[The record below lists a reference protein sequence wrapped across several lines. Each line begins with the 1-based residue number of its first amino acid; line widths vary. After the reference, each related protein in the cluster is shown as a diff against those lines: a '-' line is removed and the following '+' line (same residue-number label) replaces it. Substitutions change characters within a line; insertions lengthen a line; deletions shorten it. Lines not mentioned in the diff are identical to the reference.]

1 LPYLNDFD
9 RSETMRCGLR
19 AFAAVGI
26 LLSALL
32 AVPASDTLCADRAA
46 ATAGVDKREAYAR
59 RVWAIVDLVLAHHVD
74 PPTRQDMILGGIK
87 ASLAEFNSGPHPD
100 LGRRVSEIKTARDLC
115 AILNDIGP
123 AANESDGAALKQ
135 ASDQVE
141 KTFLR
146 GLLNAVPGNPG
157 LVSEN
162 EARAEAQ
169 LQANRYVGVGI
180 TVSAG
185 RGRLPLVEEVVP
197 DAPADSAGV
206 RAGDVIEE
214 IDHVAVVPGSFAGET
229 VDRVRGAEGTQ
240 VTLRLRSEDSSQLR
254 TVTLTRRRIVIRTVE
269 EESANGSQEFPREPA
284 MRVNAT
290 PCINHVRITKI
301 SASTAH
307 ELRVLEAKLRR
318 VGTQAVILDL
328 RGTSTAGYG
337 IGSDHLA
344 LLLADCLLD
353 RVPLGKLQTHHGMR
367 EFTAGRDCVFRDW
380 PLAILIDEN
389 TRGAAEWVAA
399 ALQDADPPTRRFG
412 RRAIIVGMPSAGENL
427 VRSAVRLPNRE
438 EFVMLA
444 TGAWQRPRPN
454 RQRSEPALS
463 PAGALL
469 VQGISATEH
478 GWRVIP
484 DLVVDPQTGI
494 TNATVETLWGNR
506 RNGPS
511 ATGAVSKI
519 STQQRASDAVVVMR
533 DPLRVA
539 VAVLELQWKAAPEVA
554 K

>member
-1 LPYLNDFD
+1 
-9 RSETMRCGLR
+9 MRCGIQG
-19 AFAAVGI
+19 FAAVGI
-26 LLSALL
+26 LLSGNL
-32 AVPASDTLCADRAA
+32 AGPASIGRCADRAA
-46 ATAGVDKREAYAR
+46 AAHALDKREAYAR
-59 RVWAIVDLVLAHHVD
+59 RMLAIADLVREHHVD
-74 PPTRQDMILGGIK
+74 PPTRQEMILGGIN
-87 ASLAEFNSGPHPD
+87 AALAEFNSGPHPD

-123 AANESDGAALKQ
+123 PANESDGAALKQ
-135 ASDQVE
+135 ASDQFE

-146 GLLNAVPGNPG
+146 GLAGTVSGYLV

-180 TVSAG
+180 TVSDEH
-185 RGRLPLVEEVVP
+185 GRLPHVAEVVP

-206 RAGDVIEE
+206 RVGDVIEE
-214 IDHVAVVPGSFAGET
+214 IDHVAVVPGTFASET

-240 VTLRLRSEDSSQLR
+240 VTLRLRSEDSPQLR
-254 TVTLTRRRIVIRTVE
+254 TVTLTRRRIVTRTVE
-269 EESANGSQEFPREPA
+269 EESANGSQEFPREPLV
-284 MRVNAT
+284 RVNAT

-307 ELRVLEAKLRR
+307 ELRTLEAKLRR

-337 IGSDHLA
+337 IESDHLA
-344 LLLADCLLD
+344 VLLADCLLD
-353 RVPLGKLQTHHGMR
+353 RVPLGKLRTSHGMR

-399 ALQDADPPTRRFG
+399 ALQDTDPPNRRIG

-427 VRSAVRLPNRE
+427 VRSAVRLPNSE

-444 TGAWQRPRPN
+444 TGTWQRPRPDRPKGAPPPN
-454 RQRSEPALS
+454 L
-463 PAGALL
+463 AGAPSGRAL
-469 VQGISATEH
+469 QATERV
-478 GWRVIP
+478 WRVIP
-484 DLVVDPQTGI
+484 DLIVERGTGI
-494 TNATVETLWGNR
+494 TSAAVETWSSG
-506 RNGPS
+506 RNEPS
-511 ATGAVSKI
+511 APGGVARSSNQQLI
-519 STQQRASDAVVVMR
+519 SDSVTVMR

-539 VAVLELQWKAAPEVA
+539 VAVLELQWKAARVA
-554 K
+554 AK